1 MPRTAIDVITA
12 ALRRAGVAQADM
24 HARTIAAD
32 LTGNGYPLD
41 TDGGVH
47 ARRRTTA
54 APREYCQRPIDPHS
68 GTQLVGKTCPT
79 CGWTKETL

>member
-12 ALRRAGVAQADM
+12 ALRRAGIPQPDL

-41 TDGGVH
+41 TTGTP
-47 ARRRTTA
+47 ARRAKTTA
-54 APREYCQRPIDPHS
+54 GPKPKCENPDGPHWM
-68 GTQLVGKTCPT
+68 TDLVGGSCPT
-79 CGWTKETL
+79 CGWRPT